1 MLTRIEFWWLCEP
14 AYVLCNMLAK
24 AAIAV
29 MLLRLTV
36 IRTHRI
42 IIWTV
47 LTVTELYSGF
57 FFLLFIFQCQPS
69 QYFWTQ
75 YTGGTGSCIDPS
87 ITINVF
93 YGYSAVVCV
102 GDWIYATLP
111 YFLVWKLQMDTR
123 SKIVVIIILSLG
135 AIASTATIIRIP
147 YVHTMGDVDDF
158 LYATTDVAIWS
169 CVETGI
175 GITTAC
181 LATLRPLLR
190 TWLAGT
196 GLGSTPN
203 RRKGDSGMPAS
214 SDARGGYGRGHGRG
228 GGSIGLEELDVG
240 IRKTTRVSVDEFQRW
255 NTSGQDAETDGESTK
270 SDTSKT
276 RITGAVAPPDTNH
289 NICPWDA
296 RGVGDVDG
304 GRARDLSVVGSAWA
318 EGRIRR

>member
-1 MLTRIEFWWLCEP
+1 
-14 AYVLCNMLAK
+14 MLAK
-24 AAIAV
+24 ASIAV

-36 IRTHRI
+36 FRTHRI

-75 YTGGTGSCIDPS
+75 YTGGQGTCIDTS
-87 ITINVF
+87 ITIGAF
-93 YGYSAVVCV
+93 YAYSAITCV

-123 SKIVVIIILSLG
+123 SKIVVIIILSMG

-147 YVHTMGDVDDF
+147 YVHTMGNVDDF

-169 CVETGI
+169 CVETGL

-190 TWLAGT
+190 TWLDRT
-196 GLGSTPN
+196 GLGSTGN
-203 RRKGDSGMPAS
+203 RRNGDSGMPAS
-214 SDARGGYGRGHGRG
+214 SGAPAGYMKGHGRG
-228 GGSIGLEELDVG
+228 GSTGLEELNLG
-240 IRKTTRVSVDEFQRW
+240 IRKTTRVSVDEFGRW
-255 NTSGQDAETDGESTK
+255 NTSGQDVDTDGESTK

-276 RITGAVAPPDTNH
+276 RITAAGAPPPDTNH
-289 NICPWDA
+289 NVCPWDA
-296 RGVGDVDG
+296 RGASDGDG

-318 EGRIRR
+318 EGRTRR

>member
-1 MLTRIEFWWLCEP
+1 
-14 AYVLCNMLAK
+14 MLAK
-24 AAIAV
+24 ASIAV

-47 LTVTELYSGF
+47 LAITELYSGF

-69 QYFWTQ
+69 QYFWTR
-75 YTGGTGSCIDPS
+75 YTGGKGTCINTN
-87 ITINVF
+87 ITIYTF
-93 YGYSAVVCV
+93 YAYSAMVCV

-123 SKIVVIIILSLG
+123 SKVVVIIILSLG

-190 TWLAGT
+190 TWLERT
-196 GLGSTPN
+196 GFGSTPN
-203 RRKGDSGMPAS
+203 HRKGGNSYPMPGPRTGYS
-214 SDARGGYGRGHGRG
+214 RGHARGG
-228 GGSIGLEELDVG
+228 STGLEDLDPG
-240 IRKTTRVSVDEFQRW
+240 IRKTTRVSVDEFHRW
-255 NTSGQDAETDGESTK
+255 NTSGQDADTDGESTK
-270 SDTSKT
+270 SETSKT
-276 RITGAVAPPDTNH
+276 RITAAAAPPREVNV
-289 NICPWDA
+289 NVCPWDA
-296 RGVGDVDG
+296 GERD
-304 GRARDLSVVGSAWA
+304 GRARDLNVVASAWA

>member
-1 MLTRIEFWWLCEP
+1 MLTTAQFWWLCEP

-24 AAIAV
+24 ASIAV
-29 MLLRLTV
+29 MLLRLTI

-47 LTVTELYSGF
+47 LAVTETYSGF

-75 YTGGTGSCIDPS
+75 YTGGSGSCINPK
-87 ITINVF
+87 ITIAAF
-93 YGYSAVVCV
+93 YAYSAITCA
-102 GDWIYATLP
+102 GDWTYAILP
-111 YFLVWKLQMDTR
+111 YFLVWKLQMDNR
-123 SKIVVIIILSLG
+123 SKVVVIIILSLG

-175 GITTAC
+175 GIATAC

-190 TWLAGT
+190 SFLERTGIGSAGAY
-196 GLGSTPN
+196 
-203 RRKGDSGMPAS
+203 KGNSGMPMPS
-214 SDARGGYGRGHGRG
+214 SRKGYVRNGRGHGDET
-228 GGSIGLEELDVG
+228 SMDDLDLG

-255 NTSGQDAETDGESTK
+255 NTSGGHDADTDRESAK
-270 SDTSKT
+270 SETSKT
-276 RITGAVAPPDTNH
+276 RITSSMQPRTTN
-289 NICPWDA
+289 NVCPWDA
-296 RGVGDVDG
+296 RDI
-304 GRARDLSVVGSAWA
+304 RALDERTRDLSEIGSAWA
-318 EGRIRR
+318 EGRVRR

>member
-1 MLTRIEFWWLCEP
+1 
-14 AYVLCNMLAK
+14 MLAK
-24 AAIAV
+24 ASIAV

-36 IRTHRI
+36 IRTHRV

-47 LTVTELYSGF
+47 LAISELYSGF

-75 YTGGTGSCIDPS
+75 YTGGKGSCIDPS
-87 ITINVF
+87 ITIAAF
-93 YGYSAVVCV
+93 YAYSAITCV

-123 SKIVVIIILSLG
+123 SKVVVIIILSLG

-196 GLGSTPN
+196 SFAST
-203 RRKGDSGMPAS
+203 RRKGGGGAASDMPTAGAHSG
-214 SDARGGYGRGHGRG
+214 YVRGHGRG
-228 GGSIGLEELDVG
+228 GSTGLEELDLG

-255 NTSGQDAETDGESTK
+255 NTASGGGREDGDTDGESTK

-276 RITGAVAPPDTNH
+276 RITASTVSPPRDVNH
-289 NICPWDA
+289 NVCPWDA
-296 RGVGDVDG
+296 RDV
-304 GRARDLSVVGSAWA
+304 RDMSVVGSAWA
-318 EGRIRR
+318 EGRGRR

>member
-1 MLTRIEFWWLCEP
+1 MTRAQFWWLCEP

-24 AAIAV
+24 ASIAV
-29 MLLRLTV
+29 MLLRLTI

-47 LTVTELYSGF
+47 LAVTEMYSGF

-75 YTGGTGSCIDPS
+75 YTGGSGSCINPN
-87 ITINVF
+87 ITIAAF
-93 YGYSAVVCV
+93 YAYSAITCA
-102 GDWIYATLP
+102 GDWTYAVLP
-111 YFLVWKLQMDTR
+111 YFLVWKLQMDNR
-123 SKIVVIIILSLG
+123 SKVVVIIILSLG

-175 GITTAC
+175 GISTAC

-190 TWLAGT
+190 SWLERT
-196 GLGSTPN
+196 GLS
-203 RRKGDSGMPAS
+203 SAPA
-214 SDARGGYGRGHGRG
+214 YK
-228 GGSIGLEELDVG
+228 GGSDMPMPPSRNGYPRRHLRGDGTSLDDLSLG

-255 NTSGQDAETDGESTK
+255 NTAGHHDTDTDRESTK

-276 RITGAVAPPDTNH
+276 RITSAMQPRQTN
-289 NICPWDA
+289 NVCPWDA
-296 RGVGDVDG
+296 RDIRALDDG
-304 GRARDLSVVGSAWA
+304 TRDLSGIGSAWA
-318 EGRIRR
+318 EGRVRR